1 MISVIIPMYNAEKTI
16 LNALNSIKNQTY
28 KDDFEILVVNDGSI
42 DKSVDCVEKFKKEN
56 PEWKIE
62 LIHQTNQGVSSA
74 RNKGLKVAKG
84 EYIAFLDADDEWLPE
99 KTEKQMKILQNEKV
113 DFIVALRNGEKIR
126 FPYKVNKN
134 NLAKITLHKLLLRI
148 EGQTS
153 TAIFKRKVIK
163 NTGFFDENQNYSE
176 DANYWMRVTQKNNL
190 VILAEDLVL
199 TGSGKRSFGESGLSA
214 NLKEMEKGIQKNIRE
229 MYQNKRISVVEYGFY
244 FLFSKLKYVARI
256 IRANR

>member
-99 KTEKQMKILQNEKV
+99 KTEKQMK
-113 DFIVALRNGEKIR
+113 
-126 FPYKVNKN
+126 
-134 NLAKITLHKLLLRI
+134 
-148 EGQTS
+148 
-153 TAIFKRKVIK
+153 
-163 NTGFFDENQNYSE
+163 
-176 DANYWMRVTQKNNL
+176 
-190 VILAEDLVL
+190 
-199 TGSGKRSFGESGLSA
+199 
-214 NLKEMEKGIQKNIRE
+214 
-229 MYQNKRISVVEYGFY
+229 
-244 FLFSKLKYVARI
+244 
-256 IRANR
+256 